1 MKAISIRQPWA
12 SLTAAGIRDIDIS
25 NRDTHYRGPVL
36 LVASARRVGR
46 DFGHDIPTDWY
57 CRVRNAQALGLIPY
71 DEELPVSCAVGLA
84 HLTDCTATMQNS
96 PWSAMGNNWVLR
108 DAQLFTNPIFGV
120 KGKQGLFEVTE
131 VQEEHLPP
139 SISLPTPWSSYADGT
154 LSLSMT
160 EAEIERQIPH
170 WPLVLM
176 VCHDGLAQPVLQEG
190 PDGDELRP
198 IHQVRLVS
206 TQSEVTF
213 GVAQAQLLCEAK
225 EDNDILYI
233 ALHLTDRLQDVRH
246 QS

>member
-84 HLTDCTATMQNS
+84 HLTDCTATMQDS

-139 SISLPTPWSSYADGT
+139 SISLPMPWSSYADGT

-160 EAEIERQIPH
+160 EAEIERQIPD
-170 WPLVLM
+170 WPLVLII
-176 VCHDGLAQPVLQEG
+176 CSDGLAQPALLEG
-190 PDGDELRP
+190 ADGYTLRP
-198 IHQVRLVS
+198 IERIRLVS
-206 TQSEVTF
+206 PQSEVTF
-213 GVAQAQLLCEAK
+213 AVSAAQ
-225 EDNDILYI
+225 ILSEEREGHHLQYI
-233 ALHLTDRLQDVRH
+233 ALSLNE
-246 QS
+246 